1 MTAMAYGEAGQAGL
15 MRRRAARLLAFARRR
30 GRRGREA
37 HGIVLM
43 YHRIASLAADPWE
56 LAVQPNH
63 FEAQMRELRKHAD
76 IVPLFRLREEFRKGR
91 RSRPAVAITFDDGYA
106 DNLTVAKPILE
117 RYEAPAT
124 VFLATG
130 YVGRREEFW
139 WNRLARLLLGEQ
151 VLPVSQEL
159 SARGEIFLWDD
170 PALGMAGSAAHQA
183 RRRLHDRLWDWLCGQ
198 TEEDRSK
205 VLQLLETRMEAPL
218 PADRDGWPLTP
229 DEVGALV
236 AGGLVD
242 IGAHTV
248 THPML
253 SRLPSGDKAI
263 EIRQSRAYCRRL
275 SGRDPACFAFPHG
288 DLDDECV
295 ALTREAGF
303 DIACTSEP
311 DLVWSTGNPHRTPR
325 IFVRN
330 EGGAALLRRL
340 RWYWLA

>member
-151 VLPVSQEL
+151 ALPQRHKLAAGSE
-159 SARGEIFLWDD
+159 AFGWDD
-170 PALGMAGSAAHQA
+170 PAIGVEGKAGQRA
-183 RRRLHDRLWDWLCGQ
+183 RLLLHGRLWEWLCVRPEADRSRLLQELEDRLG
-198 TEEDRSK
+198 
-205 VLQLLETRMEAPL
+205 AP
-218 PADRDGWPLTP
+218 PADHGAWPMTP
-229 DEVGALV
+229 DEVRALV

-330 EGGAALLRRL
+330 EGGEALLRRL